1 MPSPAEPTM
10 AAGLRLW
17 STRSVAG
24 IELPQ
29 DAELR
34 DDVRE
39 LLPLIAP
46 PGREPAAT
54 MRLLARAPELLV
66 PFLGWAAALAFHG
79 TLPKRDH
86 EILALRV
93 AHNCAST
100 YEFWEHAAYAR
111 EAAVPEDDILGT
123 TTNDHPWNHRDSLLV
138 RAADELDALS
148 TLEAPTVDA
157 LGREFDATQIVEI
170 LFVVGQYTMLSL
182 VANAA
187 GLAAPE

>member
-1 MPSPAEPTM
+1 VLDGDTASAC
-10 AAGLRLW
+10 GRLG
-17 STRSVAG
+17 RVPG
-24 IELPQ
+24 IELPS
-29 DAELR
+29 DDELR
-34 DDVRE
+34 GDVRD

-54 MRLLARAPELLV
+54 MRLLGRAPDLLG
-66 PFLGWAAALAFHG
+66 PFLGWAAALALQG
-79 TLPKRDH
+79 TLPKREH

-93 AHNCAST
+93 AHNCASS

-111 EAAVPEDDILGT
+111 EAGVTEADIAGT
-123 TTNDHPWNHRDSLLV
+123 TTIDHPWSERDALLV

-148 TLEAPTVDA
+148 TLEDPTVDA
-157 LGREFDATQIVEI
+157 LGREFDAEQVVEI

-187 GLAAPE
+187 GLTAPE